1 MNQTTSQQRTRSCR
15 AVAPRRPPGRRTAT
29 VPAAASISPLR
40 KAAIVLVSLEQ
51 SLSSQL
57 LTHLD
62 REAVEAVT
70 WEIARMDRVDPDEQA
85 VVLEEFLG
93 MGLRRLCFV
102 FDDLLRMD
110 DREIRG
116 LSGRRLRSLGARPR
130 RRRRPRA
137 GQGPRRPDRLGLP
150 RRFSDTLKTSGR
162 SGSPTP
168 KSPRPRSANGFA
180 ASTTRAR
187 STSPTPAV
195 VKKCSS
201 DDAPMKS
208 APRSDPGRTPA

>member
-1 MNQTTSQQRTRSCR
+1 MNQPTTPQRTRPT
-15 AVAPRRPPGRRTAT
+15 AEALHAEDRPTADDRTDGAS
-29 VPAAASISPLR
+29 PSPASISPLR

-110 DREIRG
+110 DREIRAGFHSDDLEAWALALAGAAAPVRAKVMGALSASASHSLQRHLENLGPFRLSDTEVAQAEITERFRG
-116 LSGRRLRSLGARPR
+116 LYDQGTLDLPDPSGREEVL
-130 RRRRPRA
+130 
-137 GQGPRRPDRLGLP
+137 
-150 RRFSDTLKTSGR
+150 
-162 SGSPTP
+162 
-168 KSPRPRSANGFA
+168 
-180 ASTTRAR
+180 
-187 STSPTPAV
+187 V
-195 VKKCSS
+195 
-201 DDAPMKS
+201 
-208 APRSDPGRTPA
+208 

>member
-1 MNQTTSQQRTRSCR
+1 MNQTTPPRTRH
-15 AVAPRRPPGRRTAT
+15 TAET
-29 VPAAASISPLR
+29 SHAEERSTDDDRDAGASPASISPLR

-110 DREIRG
+110 DREVRAGFHADDSEAWALALAGAAAPVRAKVLGALNASASQALQRHLENLGPFRLSDTEVAQAEITERFRG
-116 LSGRRLRSLGARPR
+116 LYDQGTLDLPDPSGREEVL
-130 RRRRPRA
+130 
-137 GQGPRRPDRLGLP
+137 
-150 RRFSDTLKTSGR
+150 
-162 SGSPTP
+162 
-168 KSPRPRSANGFA
+168 
-180 ASTTRAR
+180 
-187 STSPTPAV
+187 V
-195 VKKCSS
+195 
-201 DDAPMKS
+201 
-208 APRSDPGRTPA
+208 

>member
-1 MNQTTSQQRTRSCR
+1 MNQPAPQQRPRQAGETARQR
-15 AVAPRRPPGRRTAT
+15 AEASHADDRPTADDRDADPS
-29 VPAAASISPLR
+29 PATISPMR

-110 DREIRG
+110 DREIRAGFQADDSEAWALALAGAAAPVRAKVLGALNASSAQALQRHLEG
-116 LSGRRLRSLGARPR
+116 LGPFRLSDTEVAQAEVTERFRSLYDQGTLDLPDPSGREEVL
-130 RRRRPRA
+130 
-137 GQGPRRPDRLGLP
+137 
-150 RRFSDTLKTSGR
+150 
-162 SGSPTP
+162 
-168 KSPRPRSANGFA
+168 
-180 ASTTRAR
+180 
-187 STSPTPAV
+187 V
-195 VKKCSS
+195 
-201 DDAPMKS
+201 
-208 APRSDPGRTPA
+208 

>member
-1 MNQTTSQQRTRSCR
+1 MNPTTSPRTRTTAEPSHPDDRPADVDGDR
-15 AVAPRRPPGRRTAT
+15 A
-29 VPAAASISPLR
+29 AAASISPLR
-40 KAAIVLVSLEQ
+40 KAAIVLISLEQ

-110 DREIRG
+110 DREIRAGFQVDDAEAWALALAGAAAPVRAKVIGALTASAAQALQRHLENLGPFRLSDTEVAQAEISERFRG
-116 LSGRRLRSLGARPR
+116 LYDQGELDLPDPSGREEVL
-130 RRRRPRA
+130 
-137 GQGPRRPDRLGLP
+137 
-150 RRFSDTLKTSGR
+150 
-162 SGSPTP
+162 
-168 KSPRPRSANGFA
+168 
-180 ASTTRAR
+180 
-187 STSPTPAV
+187 V
-195 VKKCSS
+195 
-201 DDAPMKS
+201 
-208 APRSDPGRTPA
+208 

>member
-1 MNQTTSQQRTRSCR
+1 MNQTTSPRTRS
-15 AVAPRRPPGRRTAT
+15 AAEPSQPDDRPADVDRDSGAS
-29 VPAAASISPLR
+29 AASISPLR

-110 DREIRG
+110 DREIRAGFRADDSEAWALALAGAAAPVRAKVLGALTASASHALQRHLESLGPFRLSDTEVAQAEISERFRG
-116 LSGRRLRSLGARPR
+116 LYDQGALDLPDPSGREEVL
-130 RRRRPRA
+130 
-137 GQGPRRPDRLGLP
+137 
-150 RRFSDTLKTSGR
+150 
-162 SGSPTP
+162 
-168 KSPRPRSANGFA
+168 
-180 ASTTRAR
+180 
-187 STSPTPAV
+187 V
-195 VKKCSS
+195 
-201 DDAPMKS
+201 
-208 APRSDPGRTPA
+208 